1 MAQDE
6 KRALWYIKKIPL
18 FQDVSHDT
26 IHRLVQCIEQH
37 AALGHR
43 VADPRLETART
54 AIAKASQIAA
64 ADQ

>member
-26 IHRLVQCIEQH
+26 IHKLVQCVELKEVRRRQVVY
-37 AALGHR
+37 LPG
-43 VADPRLETART
+43 DPG
-54 AIAKASQIAA
+54 Q
-64 ADQ
+64 